1 MPNHEIRI
9 TEAAYDDLLS
19 IVEYIANDNSIAAPQ
34 LTDEIEQRIEALK
47 DFPEMGII
55 PKLPRLANKGYR
67 ILIINDYLV
76 FYVKLDEVVEIRRI
90 VSGKRDYAR
99 TFS

>member
-47 DFPEMGII
+47 EFPEMGII
-55 PKLPRLANKGYR
+55 PKLPRLARGYR
-67 ILIINDYLV
+67 ILIVNDYLV
-76 FYVKLDEVVEIRRI
+76 FYVKLDEVIEIRRI
-90 VSGKRDYAR
+90 VSGKRDY
-99 TFS
+99 TKLLQ

>member
-55 PKLPRLANKGYR
+55 PKIPRLANKV
-67 ILIINDYLV
+67 I
-76 FYVKLDEVVEIRRI
+76 E
-90 VSGKRDYAR
+90 S
-99 TFS
+99 SS